1 MQIRSSVLVNL
12 VRSILPRG
20 VRNAIRK
27 PGTSLDRLNSR
38 WKRFRGE
45 VAQVEVIPG
54 WTVKCHPICTGEF
67 SVFRNDVQQEPEM
80 QCFAR
85 LSCEGMRFIDVG
97 THWGVF
103 TLAALHFGGP
113 QARVLGIEASD
124 SAAKIYRDNLHIN
137 EVEGRVIVVNAA
149 CGDRVGELKMLTT
162 GAGGAD
168 YFVIPATDRADTISV
183 PLVSVDHV
191 VKEHSFSP
199 THLKIDVEGFEEE
212 VLQGAR
218 RTLLEARPIIFLEL
232 HGDLIR
238 QRGTRPEAVLEKLS
252 AAGYTEWQKLDGSPL
267 SMEELSRDAFNARFT
282 ARPSS
287 PPVQP

>member
-1 MQIRSSVLVNL
+1 MQIRSSALVNI
-12 VRSILPRG
+12 VRAILPRG
-20 VRNAIRK
+20 LRNAIRK
-27 PGTSLDRLNSR
+27 PGTSVERLISR

-45 VAQVEVIPG
+45 VAQVEVISG
-54 WTVKCHPICTGEF
+54 WRVKCHPICTGEF
-67 SVFRNDVQQEPEM
+67 GVFRNDIRQEPEM

-124 SAAKIYRDNLHIN
+124 SAAKIYQDNLHIN
-137 EVEGRVIVVNAA
+137 EAEGRVIVVNAA

-168 YFVIPATDRADTISV
+168 YFVIPATDRPDTITV

-191 VKEHSFSP
+191 VQKHSFQP

-212 VLQGAR
+212 VLEGAR
-218 RTLLEARPIIFLEL
+218 LTLLEARPIIFLEL

-267 SMEELSRDAFNARFT
+267 SMEELSHDAFNARFT

-287 PPVQP
+287 SPV